1 MLTARF
7 FKPALLMGV
16 LLPGLAMAATS
27 YDRAE
32 VLSVEP
38 LFETVT
44 YEVPR
49 EQCHIQR
56 IGYRRNSVEKLGGR
70 GSATGPILGAII
82 GGALGNAV
90 GHHKRNKQVG
100 TVVGAILGAS
110 VGADIARRNRQNS
123 GHVSYVDEEVCH
135 VVNEIREEE
144 RLLGYRVTYRYAS
157 ETYVT
162 RMDRD
167 PGRSLRVRVRV
178 TPA

>member
-7 FKPALLMGV
+7 LKPLLLIGVLWPALA
-16 LLPGLAMAATS
+16 LAVTS

-32 VLSVEP
+32 VVAVVP
-38 LFETVT
+38 LYETVS
-44 YEVPR
+44 YEVGR

-56 IGYRRNSVEKLGGR
+56 VEYRRDPGR

-90 GHHKRNKQVG
+90 GHHKHNKQVG

-110 VGADIARRNRQNS
+110 VGADISRRNRRNS
-123 GHVSYVDEEVCH
+123 GYVSYADEEVCH

-144 RLLGYRVTYRYAS
+144 QLLGYRVTYRYAGQ
-157 ETYVT
+157 TYVT